1 VYYTHGGHNGAM
13 DKRDDK
19 RNQLDRCNN
28 NNGQAYPRIE
38 RELQPARIHYTA
50 LHCTAHTHTHT
61 HTHHHDEVGTDGRTA
76 YYRPG
81 ECDKTIFS
89 SSQQR

>member
-1 VYYTHGGHNGAM
+1 MIYVSIPSAKEKKNERLTQLRVTSVYYTHGGHNGAM

-50 LHCTAHTHTHT
+50 LHCTHTHIITM
-61 HTHHHDEVGTDGRTA
+61 R
-76 YYRPG
+76 
-81 ECDKTIFS
+81 
-89 SSQQR
+89 